1 MPEAT
6 HWFERDGEMI
16 CEAYYK
22 TSILWSQT
30 MIQNDTDRMPRLEDF
45 EPRAHAMRVRGGIAN
60 RPGCM
65 EDGYSEVQQQK
76 SRHWACIGLEDG
88 SVAPDDAP
96 KTISAQ
102 TR

>member
-45 EPRAHAMRVRGGIAN
+45 EPRAHAMRQLSCRAVEEGGGESCERFERG
-60 RPGCM
+60 
-65 EDGYSEVQQQK
+65 VF
-76 SRHWACIGLEDG
+76 L
-88 SVAPDDAP
+88 
-96 KTISAQ
+96 
-102 TR
+102 